1 MPASRVLSAS
11 DNESRSENLAGV
23 ANDGFDVRV
32 AKHCAK
38 GGHVASPAVPTVADN
53 LVLFLIGE
61 SVLDQLNIGAETA
74 ATSSAMALRAP
85 GLVDVLTL
93 EQFFVCVVGQS
104 HRLGTARSE

>member
-23 ANDGFDVRV
+23 TNDGFDVRV

-61 SVLDQLNIGAETA
+61 SVLDQLNIGANATA
-74 ATSSAMALRAP
+74 TIGAVALSAPTLI
-85 GLVDVLTL
+85 DVLAL
-93 EQFFVCVVGQS
+93 KQFFVGIVGQS
-104 HRLGTARSE
+104 HRLSAASGE